1 MKTIVI
7 VIASLVLAGAAAAA
21 TPQFPERPS
30 EPIRGELSSFE
41 RGFARM
47 LARAHDAPVALP
59 LRGELDPVDVLV
71 ARALATE
78 AKCALRPV
86 SPSRRR

>member
-1 MKTIVI
+1 MKAIVI
-7 VIASLVLAGAAAAA
+7 VIASLTLAGAAAAS
-21 TPQFPERPS
+21 TPQLTERPS

-41 RGFARM
+41 RGFAQM

-71 ARALATE
+71 ASALAAE
-78 AKCALRPV
+78 ARCALRPV
-86 SPSRRR
+86 SPSGRR